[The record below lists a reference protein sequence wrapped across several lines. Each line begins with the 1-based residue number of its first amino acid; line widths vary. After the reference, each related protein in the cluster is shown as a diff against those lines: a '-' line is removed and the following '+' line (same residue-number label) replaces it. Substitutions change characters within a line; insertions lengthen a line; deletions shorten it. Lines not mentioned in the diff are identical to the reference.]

1 VILSEAVD
9 VEVTVNYFTLVG
21 TAVDGVT
28 GNDRIDYQ
36 PITGTLTFAPGETR
50 KEVEIR
56 ILGDTPVNYGGNA
69 NFEIFARD
77 TAYQNWDKGDD
88 IDFNGSLS
96 YGDLGYRVD
105 QFFNDG
111 STGFQATGLT
121 SDENFFVLIS
131 NPVNSEISQES
142 DQEKDRLLTDL
153 EEFLGPDFVNSSSY
167 QKVVETLNDLEA
179 QDTSW
184 AYATGTIYDEGKAPV
199 LAIRGTQPDQLKT
212 DVWDDA
218 NPNGIGYGQFTANR
232 GAVNQWLQEASQP
245 EDNLSLKPHITGHSL
260 GGALTQWVAADYSS
274 QGALGN
280 IVTFNAPGI
289 STSAANSFRGAEKVT
304 HYITSIDIVS
314 MAGFR
319 YISGQYVLSNQLLVP
334 SSFPNPVDAHLHPVI
349 IPKVESSGL
358 TKPANLKIDT
368 VGGTNAL
375 SSPFFTYLPDPDYF
389 AIQLIVASVPIIGPY
404 LANQLTFRS
413 TTELNRQAIGELLYG
428 IGLENI
434 EFAIEKLT
442 AAVNAAKQWGQ
453 DAWNA
458 ITGWGE
464 NAWGAVSN
472 WTVTAWN
479 ATTTWVSQAW
489 NATTTWT
496 SDAWNA
502 TKQWTSDAWNATKQW
517 TSDAWNA
524 TTTWTSDAWNTTT
537 KWTSDAWNATTK
549 WVSDLW
555 PFSSSSDFL
564 SVTAFN
570 EMNSDSINLQQTLI
584 NNPWQAIA
592 QWTPEAWEATTHWSD
607 AAWQATTAWTPEVW
621 QATTVW
627 TSEVWQATTA
637 WTDEIWQATTQLDST
652 TGDEILFGTI
662 GNDNL
667 SGNAG
672 KDILDGLA
680 GNDVLDGGEGNDIIK
695 GSAGNDSLTGG
706 TGSDSFVFESPTEG
720 IDTIEDFDSSEGDR
734 IVISA
739 TGFGGG
745 LIPDAVLAES
755 QFVLGTTAVDSDDRF
770 IYDPATGNLFFDP
783 DGNGAAPQQQI
794 AILTGAPNLSAG
806 DIFISGNSTTPSI
819 KITAPSTNVSDTKVT
834 IEWNAFDADSEAT
847 ISLFYDTDNQGFDGV
862 LIADR
867 LAETDG
873 QGSFVWNTENIPLKD
888 YFIYAQISD
897 ETHSP
902 VFSYAKGQVL
912 LKPLV
917 EADLSVTKTPSVT
930 SVELGET
937 FTYTIQVTNNGS
949 VTAQGITITEILAE
963 PVTFVSASL
972 TPSQQSDNAFTFDIG
987 ELPSGESQIIEVTAI
1002 APTLLTG
1009 TIISNTSVLSET
1021 NDPNLTNNVALLATE
1036 VTAPALPDLVV
1047 TRTDSSGGVNI
1058 NSPYSYSLTV
1068 TNNGSATATGVILT
1082 EQLPSTVDVISATA
1096 NVPGLQ
1102 RNLVDLIKFPLNA
1115 GERVTLDIDARTLG
1129 SSLDSVLRLF
1139 DSTGIQLRVSDD
1151 NPAPNEPFSRD
1162 SYIDFTASVSGT
1174 YYVGVS
1180 GYSNFSYN
1188 PFIDGSGASSSSS
1201 GNYTLEIKVGSGG
1214 STNQVV
1220 LGEPNNTI
1228 PQAVDSGLSSANPGI
1243 FVAFGSIRTDS
1254 EPITNPISINLGDL
1268 DIGASVTVDLTV
1280 SSIAAGNLNSTT
1292 IVTSNELD
1300 ANPLDNLIAG
1310 TQVVSSETPTEID
1323 LELTQTVNNSN
1334 PAIGDEITL
1343 TLTLTNIGPGIAS
1356 NIQVTNVLP
1365 SELAFISVFAEQGT
1379 YDSNTGIWNVGNM
1392 RDNLS
1397 RTLTITAQ
1405 VNGGQ
1410 SLTNTAQVT
1419 AVFEADLDSIPN
1431 NNDPTEDDQA
1441 SVLIDVQNV
1450 APIVQ
1455 GNKTLT
1461 VLEDASSTSLN
1472 ISTPTDGNGDSLTLT
1487 VETIPDGTKGQI
1499 FLGNNLVNTGD
1510 LLTPQ
1515 QLTSLV
1521 FVPSAN
1527 ANGAAGTFSYTVRDG
1542 QGGTASQTITLA
1554 ITSVNDAPVAQ
1565 DDTATTSQNTPITLA
1580 VLANDSDIEDDS
1592 ISLTSF
1598 NPTSSQGGTVSRD
1611 ENGTP
1616 SNLTDDKL
1624 LYTPATGFIGID
1636 SFTYTVSDGTDS
1648 DTATVTITVTSTN
1661 QPPQAVNDVAKGTQN
1676 TPLIIPF
1683 ATLLS
1688 NDTDPDSGDIL
1699 NLTGVSNPSNG
1710 SVKLN
1715 GSNVIFTPLAGFIG
1729 QASFDYSI
1737 SDNQGETSTASVN
1750 IAVNPFLGSQGR
1762 DTLIGKNLDDILM
1775 GGLGADNLTGNQ
1787 GHDQFVYQSIRDAGD
1802 VIKDFE
1808 VGIDRIVFTALLN
1821 SLGYGGS
1828 NPIADGYLNFGSR
1841 RNDTVILFD
1850 EDGSGLSK
1858 RALPFITVENLAL
1871 TAMQNPNNFIF

>member
-1 VILSEAVD
+1 M
-9 VEVTVNYFTLVG
+9 
-21 TAVDGVT
+21 
-28 GNDRIDYQ
+28 
-36 PITGTLTFAPGETR
+36 
-50 KEVEIR
+50 
-56 ILGDTPVNYGGNA
+56 YGG
-69 NFEIFARD
+69 
-77 TAYQNWDKGDD
+77 K
-88 IDFNGSLS
+88 
-96 YGDLGYRVD
+96 
-105 QFFNDG
+105 
-111 STGFQATGLT
+111 
-121 SDENFFVLIS
+121 
-131 NPVNSEISQES
+131 
-142 DQEKDRLLTDL
+142 
-153 EEFLGPDFVNSSSY
+153 
-167 QKVVETLNDLEA
+167 
-179 QDTSW
+179 
-184 AYATGTIYDEGKAPV
+184 
-199 LAIRGTQPDQLKT
+199 
-212 DVWDDA
+212 
-218 NPNGIGYGQFTANR
+218 
-232 GAVNQWLQEASQP
+232 
-245 EDNLSLKPHITGHSL
+245 
-260 GGALTQWVAADYSS
+260 
-274 QGALGN
+274 
-280 IVTFNAPGI
+280 
-289 STSAANSFRGAEKVT
+289 
-304 HYITSIDIVS
+304 
-314 MAGFR
+314 
-319 YISGQYVLSNQLLVP
+319 
-334 SSFPNPVDAHLHPVI
+334 
-349 IPKVESSGL
+349 
-358 TKPANLKIDT
+358 
-368 VGGTNAL
+368 
-375 SSPFFTYLPDPDYF
+375 
-389 AIQLIVASVPIIGPY
+389 
-404 LANQLTFRS
+404 
-413 TTELNRQAIGELLYG
+413 
-428 IGLENI
+428 
-434 EFAIEKLT
+434 
-442 AAVNAAKQWGQ
+442 
-453 DAWNA
+453 
-458 ITGWGE
+458 
-464 NAWGAVSN
+464 
-472 WTVTAWN
+472 
-479 ATTTWVSQAW
+479 
-489 NATTTWT
+489 
-496 SDAWNA
+496 
-502 TKQWTSDAWNATKQW
+502 
-517 TSDAWNA
+517 
-524 TTTWTSDAWNTTT
+524 
-537 KWTSDAWNATTK
+537 
-549 WVSDLW
+549 
-555 PFSSSSDFL
+555 FS
-564 SVTAFN
+564 
-570 EMNSDSINLQQTLI
+570 
-584 NNPWQAIA
+584 
-592 QWTPEAWEATTHWSD
+592 
-607 AAWQATTAWTPEVW
+607 
-621 QATTVW
+621 
-627 TSEVWQATTA
+627 
-637 WTDEIWQATTQLDST
+637 
-652 TGDEILFGTI
+652 
-662 GNDNL
+662 
-667 SGNAG
+667 
-672 KDILDGLA
+672 
-680 GNDVLDGGEGNDIIK
+680 
-695 GSAGNDSLTGG
+695 
-706 TGSDSFVFESPTEG
+706 
-720 IDTIEDFDSSEGDR
+720 
-734 IVISA
+734 
-739 TGFGGG
+739 
-745 LIPDAVLAES
+745 
-755 QFVLGTTAVDSDDRF
+755 
-770 IYDPATGNLFFDP
+770 
-783 DGNGAAPQQQI
+783 
-794 AILTGAPNLSAG
+794 
-806 DIFISGNSTTPSI
+806 
-819 KITAPSTNVSDTKVT
+819 
-834 IEWNAFDADSEAT
+834 
-847 ISLFYDTDNQGFDGV
+847 
-862 LIADR
+862 
-867 LAETDG
+867 
-873 QGSFVWNTENIPLKD
+873 
-888 YFIYAQISD
+888 
-897 ETHSP
+897 
-902 VFSYAKGQVL
+902 
-912 LKPLV
+912 
-917 EADLSVTKTPSVT
+917 
-930 SVELGET
+930 
-937 FTYTIQVTNNGS
+937 
-949 VTAQGITITEILAE
+949 
-963 PVTFVSASL
+963 
-972 TPSQQSDNAFTFDIG
+972 
-987 ELPSGESQIIEVTAI
+987 
-1002 APTLLTG
+1002 
-1009 TIISNTSVLSET
+1009 
-1021 NDPNLTNNVALLATE
+1021 
-1036 VTAPALPDLVV
+1036 
-1047 TRTDSSGGVNI
+1047 
-1058 NSPYSYSLTV
+1058 
-1068 TNNGSATATGVILT
+1068 
-1082 EQLPSTVDVISATA
+1082 
-1096 NVPGLQ
+1096 
-1102 RNLVDLIKFPLNA
+1102 
-1115 GERVTLDIDARTLG
+1115 
-1129 SSLDSVLRLF
+1129 
-1139 DSTGIQLRVSDD
+1139 
-1151 NPAPNEPFSRD
+1151 
-1162 SYIDFTASVSGT
+1162 
-1174 YYVGVS
+1174 
-1180 GYSNFSYN
+1180 
-1188 PFIDGSGASSSSS
+1188 
-1201 GNYTLEIKVGSGG
+1201 
-1214 STNQVV
+1214 
-1220 LGEPNNTI
+1220 NNTI

-1323 LELTQTVNNSN
+1323 LERTQTVNNSN

-1487 VETIPDGTKGQI
+1487 VETIPDGRKGQI

-1762 DTLIGKNLDDILM
+1762 DTLIGTNLDDILM

-1858 RALPFITVENLAL
+1858 RALPFITVENVAL

>member
-1 VILSEAVD
+1 
-9 VEVTVNYFTLVG
+9 
-21 TAVDGVT
+21 
-28 GNDRIDYQ
+28 
-36 PITGTLTFAPGETR
+36 
-50 KEVEIR
+50 
-56 ILGDTPVNYGGNA
+56 
-69 NFEIFARD
+69 
-77 TAYQNWDKGDD
+77 
-88 IDFNGSLS
+88 
-96 YGDLGYRVD
+96 
-105 QFFNDG
+105 
-111 STGFQATGLT
+111 
-121 SDENFFVLIS
+121 
-131 NPVNSEISQES
+131 
-142 DQEKDRLLTDL
+142 
-153 EEFLGPDFVNSSSY
+153 
-167 QKVVETLNDLEA
+167 
-179 QDTSW
+179 
-184 AYATGTIYDEGKAPV
+184 
-199 LAIRGTQPDQLKT
+199 
-212 DVWDDA
+212 
-218 NPNGIGYGQFTANR
+218 
-232 GAVNQWLQEASQP
+232 
-245 EDNLSLKPHITGHSL
+245 
-260 GGALTQWVAADYSS
+260 
-274 QGALGN
+274 
-280 IVTFNAPGI
+280 
-289 STSAANSFRGAEKVT
+289 
-304 HYITSIDIVS
+304 
-314 MAGFR
+314 M
-319 YISGQYVLSNQLLVP
+319 
-334 SSFPNPVDAHLHPVI
+334 
-349 IPKVESSGL
+349 
-358 TKPANLKIDT
+358 
-368 VGGTNAL
+368 
-375 SSPFFTYLPDPDYF
+375 
-389 AIQLIVASVPIIGPY
+389 
-404 LANQLTFRS
+404 
-413 TTELNRQAIGELLYG
+413 
-428 IGLENI
+428 
-434 EFAIEKLT
+434 
-442 AAVNAAKQWGQ
+442 
-453 DAWNA
+453 
-458 ITGWGE
+458 
-464 NAWGAVSN
+464 
-472 WTVTAWN
+472 
-479 ATTTWVSQAW
+479 
-489 NATTTWT
+489 
-496 SDAWNA
+496 
-502 TKQWTSDAWNATKQW
+502 
-517 TSDAWNA
+517 
-524 TTTWTSDAWNTTT
+524 
-537 KWTSDAWNATTK
+537 
-549 WVSDLW
+549 
-555 PFSSSSDFL
+555 
-564 SVTAFN
+564 
-570 EMNSDSINLQQTLI
+570 
-584 NNPWQAIA
+584 
-592 QWTPEAWEATTHWSD
+592 
-607 AAWQATTAWTPEVW
+607 
-621 QATTVW
+621 
-627 TSEVWQATTA
+627 
-637 WTDEIWQATTQLDST
+637 
-652 TGDEILFGTI
+652 
-662 GNDNL
+662 
-667 SGNAG
+667 
-672 KDILDGLA
+672 
-680 GNDVLDGGEGNDIIK
+680 
-695 GSAGNDSLTGG
+695 
-706 TGSDSFVFESPTEG
+706 
-720 IDTIEDFDSSEGDR
+720 
-734 IVISA
+734 
-739 TGFGGG
+739 
-745 LIPDAVLAES
+745 
-755 QFVLGTTAVDSDDRF
+755 
-770 IYDPATGNLFFDP
+770 
-783 DGNGAAPQQQI
+783 
-794 AILTGAPNLSAG
+794 
-806 DIFISGNSTTPSI
+806 
-819 KITAPSTNVSDTKVT
+819 
-834 IEWNAFDADSEAT
+834 
-847 ISLFYDTDNQGFDGV
+847 
-862 LIADR
+862 
-867 LAETDG
+867 
-873 QGSFVWNTENIPLKD
+873 
-888 YFIYAQISD
+888 
-897 ETHSP
+897 
-902 VFSYAKGQVL
+902 
-912 LKPLV
+912 
-917 EADLSVTKTPSVT
+917 
-930 SVELGET
+930 
-937 FTYTIQVTNNGS
+937 
-949 VTAQGITITEILAE
+949 
-963 PVTFVSASL
+963 
-972 TPSQQSDNAFTFDIG
+972 
-987 ELPSGESQIIEVTAI
+987 
-1002 APTLLTG
+1002 
-1009 TIISNTSVLSET
+1009 
-1021 NDPNLTNNVALLATE
+1021 
-1036 VTAPALPDLVV
+1036 V

>member
-1 VILSEAVD
+1 
-9 VEVTVNYFTLVG
+9 
-21 TAVDGVT
+21 
-28 GNDRIDYQ
+28 
-36 PITGTLTFAPGETR
+36 
-50 KEVEIR
+50 
-56 ILGDTPVNYGGNA
+56 
-69 NFEIFARD
+69 
-77 TAYQNWDKGDD
+77 
-88 IDFNGSLS
+88 
-96 YGDLGYRVD
+96 
-105 QFFNDG
+105 
-111 STGFQATGLT
+111 
-121 SDENFFVLIS
+121 
-131 NPVNSEISQES
+131 
-142 DQEKDRLLTDL
+142 
-153 EEFLGPDFVNSSSY
+153 
-167 QKVVETLNDLEA
+167 
-179 QDTSW
+179 
-184 AYATGTIYDEGKAPV
+184 
-199 LAIRGTQPDQLKT
+199 
-212 DVWDDA
+212 
-218 NPNGIGYGQFTANR
+218 
-232 GAVNQWLQEASQP
+232 
-245 EDNLSLKPHITGHSL
+245 
-260 GGALTQWVAADYSS
+260 
-274 QGALGN
+274 
-280 IVTFNAPGI
+280 
-289 STSAANSFRGAEKVT
+289 
-304 HYITSIDIVS
+304 
-314 MAGFR
+314 
-319 YISGQYVLSNQLLVP
+319 
-334 SSFPNPVDAHLHPVI
+334 
-349 IPKVESSGL
+349 
-358 TKPANLKIDT
+358 
-368 VGGTNAL
+368 
-375 SSPFFTYLPDPDYF
+375 
-389 AIQLIVASVPIIGPY
+389 
-404 LANQLTFRS
+404 
-413 TTELNRQAIGELLYG
+413 
-428 IGLENI
+428 
-434 EFAIEKLT
+434 
-442 AAVNAAKQWGQ
+442 
-453 DAWNA
+453 
-458 ITGWGE
+458 
-464 NAWGAVSN
+464 
-472 WTVTAWN
+472 
-479 ATTTWVSQAW
+479 
-489 NATTTWT
+489 
-496 SDAWNA
+496 
-502 TKQWTSDAWNATKQW
+502 
-517 TSDAWNA
+517 
-524 TTTWTSDAWNTTT
+524 
-537 KWTSDAWNATTK
+537 
-549 WVSDLW
+549 
-555 PFSSSSDFL
+555 
-564 SVTAFN
+564 
-570 EMNSDSINLQQTLI
+570 
-584 NNPWQAIA
+584 
-592 QWTPEAWEATTHWSD
+592 
-607 AAWQATTAWTPEVW
+607 
-621 QATTVW
+621 
-627 TSEVWQATTA
+627 
-637 WTDEIWQATTQLDST
+637 
-652 TGDEILFGTI
+652 
-662 GNDNL
+662 
-667 SGNAG
+667 
-672 KDILDGLA
+672 
-680 GNDVLDGGEGNDIIK
+680 
-695 GSAGNDSLTGG
+695 
-706 TGSDSFVFESPTEG
+706 
-720 IDTIEDFDSSEGDR
+720 
-734 IVISA
+734 
-739 TGFGGG
+739 
-745 LIPDAVLAES
+745 
-755 QFVLGTTAVDSDDRF
+755 
-770 IYDPATGNLFFDP
+770 
-783 DGNGAAPQQQI
+783 
-794 AILTGAPNLSAG
+794 
-806 DIFISGNSTTPSI
+806 
-819 KITAPSTNVSDTKVT
+819 
-834 IEWNAFDADSEAT
+834 
-847 ISLFYDTDNQGFDGV
+847 
-862 LIADR
+862 
-867 LAETDG
+867 
-873 QGSFVWNTENIPLKD
+873 
-888 YFIYAQISD
+888 
-897 ETHSP
+897 
-902 VFSYAKGQVL
+902 
-912 LKPLV
+912 
-917 EADLSVTKTPSVT
+917 
-930 SVELGET
+930 
-937 FTYTIQVTNNGS
+937 
-949 VTAQGITITEILAE
+949 
-963 PVTFVSASL
+963 
-972 TPSQQSDNAFTFDIG
+972 
-987 ELPSGESQIIEVTAI
+987 
-1002 APTLLTG
+1002 
-1009 TIISNTSVLSET
+1009 
-1021 NDPNLTNNVALLATE
+1021 
-1036 VTAPALPDLVV
+1036 VV

-1858 RALPFITVENLAL
+1858 RAFPFITVENVAL

>member
-1 VILSEAVD
+1 
-9 VEVTVNYFTLVG
+9 
-21 TAVDGVT
+21 
-28 GNDRIDYQ
+28 
-36 PITGTLTFAPGETR
+36 
-50 KEVEIR
+50 
-56 ILGDTPVNYGGNA
+56 
-69 NFEIFARD
+69 
-77 TAYQNWDKGDD
+77 
-88 IDFNGSLS
+88 
-96 YGDLGYRVD
+96 
-105 QFFNDG
+105 
-111 STGFQATGLT
+111 
-121 SDENFFVLIS
+121 
-131 NPVNSEISQES
+131 
-142 DQEKDRLLTDL
+142 
-153 EEFLGPDFVNSSSY
+153 
-167 QKVVETLNDLEA
+167 
-179 QDTSW
+179 
-184 AYATGTIYDEGKAPV
+184 
-199 LAIRGTQPDQLKT
+199 
-212 DVWDDA
+212 
-218 NPNGIGYGQFTANR
+218 
-232 GAVNQWLQEASQP
+232 
-245 EDNLSLKPHITGHSL
+245 
-260 GGALTQWVAADYSS
+260 
-274 QGALGN
+274 
-280 IVTFNAPGI
+280 
-289 STSAANSFRGAEKVT
+289 
-304 HYITSIDIVS
+304 
-314 MAGFR
+314 
-319 YISGQYVLSNQLLVP
+319 
-334 SSFPNPVDAHLHPVI
+334 
-349 IPKVESSGL
+349 
-358 TKPANLKIDT
+358 
-368 VGGTNAL
+368 
-375 SSPFFTYLPDPDYF
+375 
-389 AIQLIVASVPIIGPY
+389 
-404 LANQLTFRS
+404 
-413 TTELNRQAIGELLYG
+413 
-428 IGLENI
+428 
-434 EFAIEKLT
+434 
-442 AAVNAAKQWGQ
+442 
-453 DAWNA
+453 
-458 ITGWGE
+458 
-464 NAWGAVSN
+464 
-472 WTVTAWN
+472 
-479 ATTTWVSQAW
+479 
-489 NATTTWT
+489 
-496 SDAWNA
+496 
-502 TKQWTSDAWNATKQW
+502 
-517 TSDAWNA
+517 
-524 TTTWTSDAWNTTT
+524 
-537 KWTSDAWNATTK
+537 
-549 WVSDLW
+549 
-555 PFSSSSDFL
+555 
-564 SVTAFN
+564 
-570 EMNSDSINLQQTLI
+570 
-584 NNPWQAIA
+584 
-592 QWTPEAWEATTHWSD
+592 
-607 AAWQATTAWTPEVW
+607 
-621 QATTVW
+621 
-627 TSEVWQATTA
+627 
-637 WTDEIWQATTQLDST
+637 
-652 TGDEILFGTI
+652 
-662 GNDNL
+662 
-667 SGNAG
+667 
-672 KDILDGLA
+672 
-680 GNDVLDGGEGNDIIK
+680 
-695 GSAGNDSLTGG
+695 
-706 TGSDSFVFESPTEG
+706 
-720 IDTIEDFDSSEGDR
+720 
-734 IVISA
+734 
-739 TGFGGG
+739 
-745 LIPDAVLAES
+745 
-755 QFVLGTTAVDSDDRF
+755 
-770 IYDPATGNLFFDP
+770 
-783 DGNGAAPQQQI
+783 
-794 AILTGAPNLSAG
+794 
-806 DIFISGNSTTPSI
+806 
-819 KITAPSTNVSDTKVT
+819 
-834 IEWNAFDADSEAT
+834 
-847 ISLFYDTDNQGFDGV
+847 
-862 LIADR
+862 
-867 LAETDG
+867 
-873 QGSFVWNTENIPLKD
+873 
-888 YFIYAQISD
+888 
-897 ETHSP
+897 
-902 VFSYAKGQVL
+902 
-912 LKPLV
+912 
-917 EADLSVTKTPSVT
+917 
-930 SVELGET
+930 
-937 FTYTIQVTNNGS
+937 
-949 VTAQGITITEILAE
+949 
-963 PVTFVSASL
+963 
-972 TPSQQSDNAFTFDIG
+972 
-987 ELPSGESQIIEVTAI
+987 
-1002 APTLLTG
+1002 
-1009 TIISNTSVLSET
+1009 
-1021 NDPNLTNNVALLATE
+1021 
-1036 VTAPALPDLVV
+1036 
-1047 TRTDSSGGVNI
+1047 
-1058 NSPYSYSLTV
+1058 
-1068 TNNGSATATGVILT
+1068 
-1082 EQLPSTVDVISATA
+1082 
-1096 NVPGLQ
+1096 
-1102 RNLVDLIKFPLNA
+1102 LIKFPLNA

-1762 DTLIGKNLDDILM
+1762 DTLIGTNLDDILM

-1821 SLGYGGS
+1821 SLGYGGY

-1858 RALPFITVENLAL
+1858 RALPFITVENVAL